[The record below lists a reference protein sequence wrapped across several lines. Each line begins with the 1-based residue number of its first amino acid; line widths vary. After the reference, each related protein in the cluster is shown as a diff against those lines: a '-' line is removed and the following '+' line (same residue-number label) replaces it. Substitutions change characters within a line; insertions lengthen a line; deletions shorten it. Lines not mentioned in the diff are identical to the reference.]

1 MTDSL
6 LDLTKLKMEMSIIE
20 SELETLKR
28 VGTKTSAVRGRAH
41 AMNLKRSCDVL
52 RKNILTYQR
61 ELKGIP
67 EAVIP
72 THDTPAEIVKPEA
85 QPVDDSDALA
95 EPIVGRKTTTRRKR
109 RVPTGRKE
117 KI

>member
-28 VGTKTSAVRGRAH
+28 VGTKTSGVRGRAH

-52 RKNILTYQR
+52 RKNILTYQK
-61 ELKGIP
+61 ELKTGIP
-67 EAVIP
+67 DKAP
-72 THDTPAEIVKPEA
+72 ATHDTPAEIVEPEPE
-85 QPVDDSDALA
+85 PVEDSDALA
-95 EPIVGRKTTTRRKR
+95 QPILVRSVNRRKR
-109 RVPTGRKE
+109 RVPVGRKQ
-117 KI
+117 K